1 MLLSLGLTEIG
12 APASFR
18 SSMVEAIA
26 LRADLAFPGVY
37 DASAYL
43 LSEEARKHLQAAAA
57 AVGQEQGQFSQRTSG
72 VASSQQA
79 QVGSASQTG
88 GHQSQEGGS
97 QHH

>member
-37 DASAYL
+37 DASAYP

-57 AVGQEQGQFSQRTSG
+57 AVGQEQAQFSQRTSG

-97 QHH
+97 QHR